1 MKKRML
7 YLILGISLII
17 NMIHCNISYGGEYK
31 EDFLLET
38 YPSNNQEDVERNP
51 LIKFK
56 FKYNTEL
63 IDESKITISS
73 DGNIYAADF
82 NQDTWITYDGS
93 TLNIDINSIESVGK
107 SALRANTIYK
117 VKIGEGA
124 LKLKNKNK
132 DGTIDEILNKE
143 ISLYFITGKNFIQK
157 DNVLRVEKYTSSDEI
172 SFDDITN
179 SNNTKLGKDGSV
191 YIHFNREIKWNQ
203 WTANPKVKNNK
214 EALKYFKIYKVPEA
228 YKKNKDSNGILYDS
242 EFRYGEKRLNIST
255 NKVEEV
261 DIESVEIVKDGKGKK
276 RVIKITP
283 KKDLILFNKY
293 NIKLSNKDII
303 TDNLEK
309 TLGYNI
315 DKIIWTKKDI
325 DPQNPKWLI
334 DNISLEEKIE
344 IGEGLYKSY
353 AIHGAPNYNEYIDEK
368 KAKPIVLYSD
378 KEIIVNPILSDP
390 LNYVNLSE
398 GYGED
403 DKSLSRRTIKWYQI
417 EYFFEDGIKKTKLSL
432 YPEKELDSGK
442 YYELNI
448 NPGSFVSRSNKKLP
462 TVTLKFV
469 IEGDGAVGIDRGIYK
484 FKIRK
489 EMKGDIVEPIHRPFL
504 ITDFNED
511 DSQIKFDITGYN
523 FAEDIKQLRFV
534 RREINGSEGKT
545 IKVPSADL
553 VFHDVTKITGEI
565 KASAKSEF
573 TKVYSERED
582 GLTKTSAGVYDVYI
596 DFNRGNSAKLTTEN
610 QRFIVKDRPKIVE
623 TTPYDKESYFEPE
636 SLYKRFD
643 DSEQNGYYI
652 KAVFED
658 IGGMLELK
666 DKINHEIRVEVVGN
680 SDNLVNNTKA
690 LKYEREPVKNEY
702 KTNKFILYIPLI
714 DKLEDGQ
721 EYVVHIPEEK
731 IVEYKHKDK
740 NGRVVKLNTEDET
753 ELGDN
758 RSYRWTFNTNYSPKA
773 ERLYEGSLSEYYDDE
788 YPIAID
794 GSMFNSKTKVE
805 FRDTS
810 DYTYRAD
817 SVRLRDNT
825 LYIYLPRRRRLP
837 VGLYDIVISN
847 GYDYETEMI
856 YGVLSIVEEGDYIP
870 NEDYRV
876 KNENRREIVKGNID
890 RSSDVL
896 EIKSRYTDRRNMK
909 IDLDELMGR
918 EAWVRTIEYSTGTR
932 DSINELE
939 LKSKWANT
947 RINNLSLSRDR
958 KERYIELRVGRVEA
972 SVSDSL
978 KKKLRGKNIKS
989 NFLEV
994 SGENFDFTSLTIEIP
1009 YIQSDGSNLKMLRYD
1024 EDMRSFEEIPFT
1036 IDLIN
1041 KKLKGITTK
1050 AGIFVIVE

>member
-1 MKKRML
+1 MKKRIL
-7 YLILGISLII
+7 YLMLAINLII
-17 NMIHCNISYGGEYK
+17 NIMPYNVSYGVGE
-31 EDFLLET
+31 D
-38 YPSNNQEDVERNP
+38 
-51 LIKFK
+51 
-56 FKYNTEL
+56 
-63 IDESKITISS
+63 SS
-73 DGNIYAADF
+73 
-82 NQDTWITYDGS
+82 
-93 TLNIDINSIESVGK
+93 
-107 SALRANTIYK
+107 
-117 VKIGEGA
+117 
-124 LKLKNKNK
+124 
-132 DGTIDEILNKE
+132 LNKE
-143 ISLYFITGKNFIQK
+143 
-157 DNVLRVEKYTSSDEI
+157 
-172 SFDDITN
+172 
-179 SNNTKLGKDGSV
+179 
-191 YIHFNREIKWNQ
+191 
-203 WTANPKVKNNK
+203 
-214 EALKYFKIYKVPEA
+214 
-228 YKKNKDSNGILYDS
+228 
-242 EFRYGEKRLNIST
+242 
-255 NKVEEV
+255 
-261 DIESVEIVKDGKGKK
+261 
-276 RVIKITP
+276 
-283 KKDLILFNKY
+283 
-293 NIKLSNKDII
+293 
-303 TDNLEK
+303 
-309 TLGYNI
+309 
-315 DKIIWTKKDI
+315 
-325 DPQNPKWLI
+325 
-334 DNISLEEKIE
+334 
-344 IGEGLYKSY
+344 
-353 AIHGAPNYNEYIDEK
+353 
-368 KAKPIVLYSD
+368 
-378 KEIIVNPILSDP
+378 
-390 LNYVNLSE
+390 
-398 GYGED
+398 
-403 DKSLSRRTIKWYQI
+403 
-417 EYFFEDGIKKTKLSL
+417 
-432 YPEKELDSGK
+432 
-442 YYELNI
+442 
-448 NPGSFVSRSNKKLP
+448 
-462 TVTLKFV
+462 
-469 IEGDGAVGIDRGIYK
+469 RGIYK
-484 FKIRK
+484 FEVSKVK
-489 EMKGDIVEPIHRPFL
+489 DGSTVEPIHRPFL

-573 TKVYSERED
+573 SKIYSERED
-582 GLTKTSAGVYDVYI
+582 GLTKTSAGVYDIYI
-596 DFNRGNSAKLTTEN
+596 DFDKGNSAKLTSED
-610 QRFIVKDRPKIVE
+610 QRFIVKDRPKIIE
-623 TTPYDKESYFEPE
+623 TTPYDKENYFEPE

-643 DSEQNGYYI
+643 DSEEDGYYI

-666 DKINHEIRVEVVGN
+666 DKVNKEGIHVNILGDGGE
-680 SDNLVNNTKA
+680 LVDNTKS
-690 LKYEREPVKNEY
+690 LKYERETSKNEY
-702 KTNKFILYIPLI
+702 KTNKFIVYIPLI

-721 EYVVHIPEEK
+721 EYEVKILAEK
-731 IVEYKHKDK
+731 IVEYKYKDK
-740 NGRVVKLNTEDET
+740 NGKVVKLNTEDET

-758 RSYRWTFNTNYSPKA
+758 RSYSWTFNTNYFPKA
-773 ERLYEGSLSEYYDDE
+773 EKLYEGSLSEYYDDG

-817 SVRLRDNT
+817 SVRLRDDT

-847 GYDYETEMI
+847 GYDYETEMV

-876 KNENRREIVKGNID
+876 KDENRREIVKENIA

-896 EIKSRYTDRRNMK
+896 EIKSRYTDRRNME

-918 EAWVRTIEYSTGTR
+918 EAWVRTIEYSAGTR

-972 SVSDSL
+972 SVSDLL

-1024 EDMRSFEEIPFT
+1024 EDMRNFEEIPFT

-1041 KKLKGITTK
+1041 SKLKGITTK